1 MARQREETEGTLFK
15 ALGSLPSD
23 YLGVESDW
31 FPQDLGRILSNLSP
45 DRIRS
50 IDAILKQRDGRGLLD
65 HTFPQTQT
73 NTIIQVDPD
82 LPRTDQE
89 TVQNRIRNILDPES
103 QSYIRLVDEE
113 PPDTGMAHGGFVV
126 KPLYDS

>member
-1 MARQREETEGTLFK
+1 
-15 ALGSLPSD
+15 
-23 YLGVESDW
+23 
-31 FPQDLGRILSNLSP
+31 
-45 DRIRS
+45 
-50 IDAILKQRDGRGLLD
+50 
-65 HTFPQTQT
+65 
-73 NTIIQVDPD
+73 VDPD